1 MQGEPRSSEN
11 PATPAEP
18 RPASTVVLARA
29 GRGGVEVL
37 LVRRPIASRFA
48 ADAWVFPGG
57 AVDPEDRDLDLAGHL
72 PQSALRDWARRLAID
87 DPAAALGFLS
97 AAVRET
103 WEETGI
109 LLADASSP
117 EAVREARVELLGGA
131 PFGELLGRHR
141 LRLAFDRLAY
151 IAHWIT
157 PTSEPRRFDARFFL
171 ATVGEEAV
179 CELAGDEL
187 VESRW
192 FRPAD
197 AVEELSGDRLRLLP
211 PTVHTLQRLAG
222 ASSLDDLWNTMRD
235 APVRTVRPRMR
246 AGGTSVLD
254 VEWEEG

>member
-1 MQGEPRSSEN
+1 
-11 PATPAEP
+11 
-18 RPASTVVLARA
+18 VVLARA
-29 GRGGVEVL
+29 GRDGVEVL

-57 AVDPEDRDLDLAGHL
+57 AVDPEDRDLARSEHL
-72 PQSALRDWARRLAID
+72 SEAALHAWARRLALD
-87 DPAAALGFLS
+87 DPADALGYLT

-109 LLADASSP
+109 LLADDASP
-117 EAVREARVELLGGA
+117 EEVRAARGELLAGA
-131 PFGELLGRHR
+131 AFGELLDRHR

-157 PTSEPRRFDARFFL
+157 PTSEPRRYDARFFL
-171 ATVGEEAV
+171 AAVGDDAV
-179 CELAGDEL
+179 CELVGEEL

-197 AVEELSGDRLRLLP
+197 AIEELSGDRLRLLP
-211 PTVHTLQRLAG
+211 PTLHTLQRLSDAP
-222 ASSLDDLWNTMRD
+222 SLDDLWHAMRE

-246 AGGTSVLD
+246 AGGSSVLD
-254 VEWEEG
+254 VEWEDG

>member
-1 MQGEPRSSEN
+1 
-11 PATPAEP
+11 
-18 RPASTVVLARA
+18 VVLARE
-29 GRGGVEVL
+29 GPRGVEVL

-57 AVDPEDRDLDLAGHL
+57 AVDPEDRDLALAAHL
-72 PQSALRDWARRLAID
+72 SETALRAWTRRLALD
-87 DPAAALGFLS
+87 DPAEALGYLT

-109 LLADASSP
+109 LLVEAASP
-117 EAVREARVELLGGA
+117 DAVRGARAELLAGA
-131 PFGELLGRHR
+131 PFGELLDRHH

-157 PTSEPRRFDARFFL
+157 PTSEPRRYDARFFL
-171 ATVGEEAV
+171 AAVGEEAV
-179 CELAGDEL
+179 CELVGEEL

-197 AVEELSGDRLRLLP
+197 AIEELSGDRLRLLP
-211 PTVHTLQRLAG
+211 PTFHTLQRLSG
-222 ASSLDDLWNTMRD
+222 APSLDDLWHAMRE

>member
-1 MQGEPRSSEN
+1 
-11 PATPAEP
+11 
-18 RPASTVVLARA
+18 VVLAREGA
-29 GRGGVEVL
+29 RGVEVL

-57 AVDPEDRDLDLAGHL
+57 AVDPEDRDPALGEHL
-72 PQSALRDWARRLAID
+72 PEGDLREWTRRLALD
-87 DPAAALGFLS
+87 ESAEALGYLT

-109 LLADASSP
+109 LIARTHAP
-117 EAVREARVELLGGA
+117 EAARAARTELLAGA
-131 PFGELLGRHR
+131 PFAELLDRHR

-157 PTSEPRRFDARFFL
+157 PTSEPRRYDARFFL
-171 ATVGEEAV
+171 AAVGEEAV
-179 CELAGDEL
+179 CELVGEEL

-211 PTVHTLQRLAG
+211 PTIHTLQRLSDAP
-222 ASSLDDLWNTMRD
+222 SLADLWHAMRD

-246 AGGTSVLD
+246 AGGESILD
-254 VEWEEG
+254 VEWEDE